1 MRYGSFSHVEM
12 SLKSNFYLTVEMSQH
27 LLTLFN
33 NRKISG
39 ECRREGARMVKIHN
53 QVIMQDLNVGKLYK

>member
-1 MRYGSFSHVEM
+1 M